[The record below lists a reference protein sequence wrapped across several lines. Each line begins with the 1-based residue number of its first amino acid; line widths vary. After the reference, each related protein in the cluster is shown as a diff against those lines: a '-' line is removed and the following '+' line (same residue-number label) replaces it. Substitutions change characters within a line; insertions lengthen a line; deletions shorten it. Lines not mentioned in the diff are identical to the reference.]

1 MDRPATA
8 VYPAGARLPSRVL
21 DDWELV
27 WLLRGRAVLTGAP
40 GLELGTGDLV
50 VLQPGHRHGFDWNQ
64 HGETEHGYVHFDL
77 TDVTDGLSASDHRVF
92 EAATATGGRPVHM
105 RMTKEDP
112 LSGLCAYLLW
122 LGATEPAGWQ
132 PALTH
137 TVRQVLLHVF
147 SQPHPSAESGDIPP
161 EPVRLAVAHL
171 RQAWSGPPLARVSV
185 ADLAAAA
192 HVSPVHLG
200 RLFNAT
206 FGLGVAEAQE
216 RLRCLHATTLLERT
230 DLSVS
235 QVARRCGFSDVSHFS
250 HRYKAV
256 TGRSPSAARAAPG
269 AVDLRHHPG
278 VRSLEHLVLS
288 S

>member
-1 MDRPATA
+1 MS
-8 VYPAGARLPSRVL
+8 VRVL

-27 WLLRGRAVLTGAP
+27 WLLRGRATLTGDR
-40 GLELGTGDLV
+40 GFELWAGDLV
-50 VLQPGHRHGFDWNQ
+50 VIPPSHPHGFDWNL

-77 TDVTDGLSASDHRVF
+77 TDVTDGLSASDERAL
-92 EAATATGGRPVHM
+92 EAATATATGGRPVHLT
-105 RMTKEDP
+105 MTKQDP

-132 PALTH
+132 PALAQ
-137 TVRQVLLHVF
+137 TVRQILLHVF
-147 SQPHPSAESGDIPP
+147 SKPHPSAEYGDPLA
-161 EPVRLAVAHL
+161 EPVQLAVAHL

-185 ADLAAAA
+185 AELAAAA

-200 RLFNAT
+200 RLFNAA
-206 FGLGVAEAQE
+206 FGLGVAESQE
-216 RLRCLHATTLLERT
+216 RLRCVHATTLLERT
-230 DLSVS
+230 DLGVS

-250 HRYKAV
+250 HRFKAV
-256 TGRSPSAARAAPG
+256 TGHSPSAARAAPG